1 MRRSL
6 LAAVSLFVL
15 ATPALAQETGTPVFL
30 SSQRLFD
37 KTEFG
42 VSVSDPNSNGL
53 ALEGYYRMASGPM
66 ADFGVRVGFR
76 NPDNTGA
83 TAFLIGGDYRARL
96 LHHSEN
102 FPLDGALTVGVG
114 ASLLDNANQLFVPIG
129 FALGRQIL
137 LENSTTS
144 FVPYITPTFIPVFAD
159 NSDLNFA
166 VGIGVDIKF
175 GTSFSMN
182 VGGAFGDL
190 DGLSAS
196 FTWLH

>member
-6 LAAVSLFVL
+6 IAAVSLFVL

-37 KTEFG
+37 QTAFG

-53 ALEGYYRMASGPM
+53 ALEGYYRMANGPM
-66 ADFGVRVGFR
+66 ADFGVRIGFR

-83 TAFLIGGDYRARL
+83 T
-96 LHHSEN
+96 
-102 FPLDGALTVGVG
+102 

-144 FVPYITPTFIPVFAD
+144 FVPYITPAFIPVFAD
-159 NSDLNFA
+159 NSDLEFA

-182 VGGAFGDL
+182 VGGSFGDL

-196 FTWLH
+196 FSWLH